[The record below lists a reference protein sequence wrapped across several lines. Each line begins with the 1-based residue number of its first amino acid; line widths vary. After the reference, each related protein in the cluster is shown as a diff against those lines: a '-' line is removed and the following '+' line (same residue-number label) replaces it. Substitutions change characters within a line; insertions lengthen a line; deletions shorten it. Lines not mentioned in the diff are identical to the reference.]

1 MKKLFALMAMAAFFG
16 MAFAAEDPALG
27 LWKSIDDKTGKTTAY
42 WKVYEKDGA
51 LFGEI
56 ITVPNQSDDTIAKD
70 CKPSYADFP
79 IAGEVNT
86 MTVVNTPFIFGLK
99 RKGAGK
105 WAGGSIIDPKDGKIY
120 KCKITFHAADG
131 TDYADDTLEMRGE
144 IGLGIGRSQYWKRTT
159 EEEIDQNRFTG
170 A

>member
-1 MKKLFALMAMAAFFG
+1 MRKTIAVLMMAALCA

-27 LWKSIDDKTGKTTAY
+27 LWKSIDEKTGKTTAY
-42 WKVYEKDGA
+42 WRVYETDGV

-56 ITVPNQSDDTIAKD
+56 ITVPTQTDDTIAKD
-70 CKPSYADFP
+70 CKPSYKDFP
-79 IAGEVNT
+79 LPGEVNK
-86 MTVVNTPFIFGLK
+86 MTVVNTPFIFGL
-99 RKGAGK
+99 RKKATGQ
-105 WAGGSIIDPKDGKIY
+105 WASGSIIDPKDGKVY

-131 TDYADDTLEMRGE
+131 KDYADDTLEMRGE

-159 EEEIDQNRFTG
+159 DEEIEQNRFTG